1 MPTDA
6 ARRRARAALSRL
18 ARADMDND
26 VFRHEAAAVLRNAIG
41 FDSWCWALIDPAVGL
56 PTRAISVNSVASLNQ
71 RRFYRLSG
79 ETWGG
84 ENASVARRNRSAVT
98 VLSAAT
104 GGDLNRDRCWRELLG
119 PSGAGD
125 VLTAWLGADGACWA
139 YLHIGRDSSGG
150 RFTDDEA
157 ALIAEVARPLA
168 TRLRD
173 ALRATTQ
180 PRDPCQE
187 PGIIIVD
194 RELSVVAATGQAWR
208 WLDGLGLQRPNRA
221 EPLPGF
227 VYAITTRV
235 AASGNPPSPARVRL
249 QAADGRWV
257 IVQAAALSPE
267 PGAAGTSAGYAIT
280 IEAARSEDVAP
291 LLMRAWALSP
301 RERDVARLVIDGLP
315 TKDIAATLF
324 ISHHT
329 VRDHLK
335 AIFDKIGAH
344 SRRDLVA
351 ALAGAAL
358 SGAPGSRAG

>member
-18 ARADMDND
+18 AHADMDND

-41 FDSWCWALIDPAVGL
+41 FDSWCWALVDPDVGL
-56 PTRAISVNSVASLNQ
+56 PTRAIAVNSVPGLNQ
-71 RRFYRLSG
+71 RRFYRLSSG
-79 ETWGG
+79 TWGG
-84 ENASVARRNRSAVT
+84 ENASVARRNRPAVK

-104 GGDLNRDRCWRELLG
+104 HGDLNRDRCWRELLG

-125 VLTAWLGADGACWA
+125 VLTAWLAADGACWA
-139 YLHIGRDSSGG
+139 YLHIGRDSSGS

-157 ALIAEVARPLA
+157 SLIARVAPLLA
-168 TRLRD
+168 TRLRNG
-173 ALRATTQ
+173 LRAITQ
-180 PRDPCQE
+180 PANPSPE

-194 RELSVVAATGQAWR
+194 RELSLVSATRQAWR
-208 WLDGLGLQRPNRA
+208 WLAGLGLQRPNGA

-227 VYAITTRV
+227 AYAIATRV
-235 AASGNPPSPARVRL
+235 AVSGDPPSLARVRL

-257 IVQAAALSPE
+257 VVQAAALTQD
-267 PGAAGTSAGYAIT
+267 PGTAGASGGYAIT
-280 IEAARSEDVAP
+280 LEAARPDDVAP

-301 RERDVARLVIDGLP
+301 REREVARLMVGGLP
-315 TKDIAATLF
+315 TEDIAATLF

-335 AIFDKIGAH
+335 AIFDKVGSH
-344 SRRDLVA
+344 SRRDLAA
-351 ALAGAAL
+351 ALTGAAP